1 MIDILPGFREFFPED
16 CFYRNYLFS
25 KIRTC
30 CKNFGFCEYDSP
42 ILEPLELFTEKS
54 GEEIASQLFAFED
67 KGGRSVA
74 MRPEITPAVAR
85 MIGSKINT
93 LKRPLKWFS
102 IEENFRYERPQKGR
116 LRSFYQANFDIFDE
130 QSIAADV
137 EIISL
142 AINVLC
148 SLGLQ
153 SSDFHVRLSDRILW
167 NILLQIYNIENIS
180 DVLSIID
187 RLEKEPNAIDT
198 LRKFCTN
205 PEDFLHT
212 IETLNNA
219 RSIAEIKEIFLKK
232 LQNDTPLY
240 QEFTTRIAEFELMM
254 SHFEKIDLLKFI
266 TIDFRIVRGLA
277 YYTGFVFEFF
287 ERHGKSRAIAGGGR
301 YDKLIEKFGY
311 QSTPAVGMAIGDVV
325 LSNILHEK
333 NLFPEYKNKSQIY
346 VLFDQSENNYQ
357 SALQLANQLRFD
369 GYSVNIS
376 LKSDMSLNKQF
387 KQVSNAEFLVIFR
400 ENEIIFKD
408 NKSKTEQILS
418 SEELLNTIRT
428 SVKH

>member
-198 LRKFCTN
+198 LRKFCSN

-240 QEFTTRIAEFELMM
+240 QEFTTRIAEFELMI

-357 SALQLANQLRFD
+357 SALQLANKLRFD
-369 GYSVNIS
+369 GYSVNVS

-387 KQVSNAEFLVIFR
+387 KQVANAEFLVIFR